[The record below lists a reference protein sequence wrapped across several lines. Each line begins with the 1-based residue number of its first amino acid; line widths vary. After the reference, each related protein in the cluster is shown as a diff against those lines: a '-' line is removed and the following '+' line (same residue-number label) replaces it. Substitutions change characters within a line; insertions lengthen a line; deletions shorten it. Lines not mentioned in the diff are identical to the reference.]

1 MVAAAQSSSAGADE
15 ACSTWLSLLPACVV
29 VNAVNTVH
37 RIEARR
43 GRARVLG
50 ITTVDQLDV
59 LTTQMARSATYDTPQ
74 HGWTV
79 RASATPRRG

>member
-29 VNAVNTVH
+29 VNAVNSVH
-37 RIEARR
+37 RIEAQR
-43 GRARVLG
+43 GQASVLD

-59 LTTQMARSATYDTPQ
+59 LATQMAHAATSDTSQ
-74 HGWTV
+74 HVWTV
-79 RASATPRRG
+79 RSSATWRRG

>member
-29 VNAVNTVH
+29 VNAVNSVH

-43 GRARVLG
+43 GQARVLD
-50 ITTVDQLDV
+50 ITTVDQLDA
-59 LTTQMARSATYDTPQ
+59 LATQMARAATSDTPQ
-74 HGWTV
+74 HVWTV
-79 RASATPRRG
+79 RSSATWRRG